1 MHRCV
6 AYAPAVAFRRRPA
19 SSTGPGAPVAP
30 DTPDAPTP
38 TESAERAARLRA
50 ALFDAATG
58 LPGLVLLLDRME
70 IALARSTRHG
80 PLVAVVVFDDV
91 QGRADTEDV
100 QLAFAQHVRQQ
111 VRPDDTVARLAGRT
125 FVVVL
130 NDIEDREVVSRIVRR
145 ILEPTGFETR
155 VGFAFGSPPMGPDE
169 LLARALREVA
179 PQG

>member
-1 MHRCV
+1 
-6 AYAPAVAFRRRPA
+6 
-19 SSTGPGAPVAP
+19 
-30 DTPDAPTP
+30 
-38 TESAERAARLRA
+38 LRA
-50 ALFDAATG
+50 ALFDPTTG

-70 IALARSTRHG
+70 IALARSARYG

-91 QGRADTEDV
+91 QGRADTQDV
-100 QLAFAQHVRQQ
+100 RLAFAQHLRQQ

-130 NDIEDREVVSRIVRR
+130 NDIEDRELVSRIVRR
-145 ILEPTGFETR
+145 IIEPTGFETR
-155 VGFAFGSPPMGPDE
+155 VGFAFGSPPMGADE